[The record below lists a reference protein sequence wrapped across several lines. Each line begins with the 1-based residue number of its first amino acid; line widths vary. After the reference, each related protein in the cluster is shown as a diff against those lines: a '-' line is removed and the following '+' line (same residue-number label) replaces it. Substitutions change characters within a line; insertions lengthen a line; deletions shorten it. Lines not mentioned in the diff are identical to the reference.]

1 MAAVA
6 CVSEKFMNILA
17 RGHECNVWLLIACAS
32 GKYDYLARGHECNVW
47 LLIACVMFILAR
59 AHEFNWLLIACGSE
73 NFMIGFGQGPSR
85 LSCLAVGWFGWAMF
99 DSDLIMRD
107 HVGPHVKPCVV

>member
-1 MAAVA
+1 
-6 CVSEKFMNILA
+6 MNILA

-85 LSCLAVGWFGWAMF
+85 LSCLAVGWFGWAI
-99 DSDLIMRD
+99 LNTRNICEN
-107 HVGPHVKPCVV
+107 GLGNK

>member
-1 MAAVA
+1 MSCLAAD
-6 CVSEKFMNILA
+6 CRCPREKK
-17 RGHECNVWLLIACAS
+17 E
-32 GKYDYLARGHECNVW
+32 KKKK
-47 LLIACVMFILAR
+47 VMFILAR

-107 HVGPHVKPCVV
+107 HVGPHVKPCVF